1 MSDSITHSP
10 PACQYCG
17 APTNWTE
24 STLSAD
30 KMQVV
35 HSFRCSKCENQMTA
49 SEPVQ
54 SDPKREDFG
63 LCTKR
68 AH

>member
-1 MSDSITHSP
+1 MTDTIAHNP
-10 PACQYCG
+10 PACPRCG
-17 APTNWTE
+17 ASMVWSE

-30 KMQVV
+30 KMKVV

-54 SDPKREDFG
+54 SNPKREDFR
-63 LCTKR
+63 LFTKR